1 MWKGKEKITKN
12 EYLDNEKSFLN
23 ETKSIFH
30 HLWNASLWLK
40 YTKIA
45 DKSFKLHML
54 RLQQFIYVLNGR
66 LKNFND
72 EKIWKLIEKL

>member
-1 MWKGKEKITKN
+1 MWKGKEKITKI

-45 DKSFKLHML
+45 DKNFKLHML
-54 RLQQFIYVLNGR
+54 RL
-66 LKNFND
+66 
-72 EKIWKLIEKL
+72 